1 MPGEEQKLA
10 ASLAEVVISDAT
22 NAATS
27 KATTEKI
34 DKQPSGGDT
43 AAADATAVTDST
55 KEDVVDPWN
64 VTSNSE
70 TGIDYDKL
78 IGKWTV
84 ASLPKRTHL

>member
-27 KATTEKI
+27 KVTTEKI
-34 DKQPSGGDT
+34 DKEPSGGDT
-43 AAADATAVTDST
+43 AAAATAETAST

-78 IGKWTV
+78 IGKWSV
-84 ASLPKRTHL
+84 FSLPKRAPL